1 MQKGI
6 HEAIITEKEW
16 NVARAK
22 RERTGHRVTM
32 EIYVEGRVE
41 YGIGY
46 DDSIQYIR
54 VKNLTPEKYAIL
66 QKYKTDRPL
75 EDFAPIAF
83 LK

>member
-1 MQKGI
+1 
-6 HEAIITEKEW
+6 
-16 NVARAK
+16 
-22 RERTGHRVTM
+22 M
-32 EIYVEGRVE
+32 EICVEDRVE

-54 VKNLTPEKYAIL
+54 VKNLTPKEYAIL
-66 QKYKTDRPL
+66 QKYKSDRRI

>member
-1 MQKGI
+1 
-6 HEAIITEKEW
+6 
-16 NVARAK
+16 
-22 RERTGHRVTM
+22 M